1 MSEAKHTPGPW
12 VVYPETDGSEICA
25 VDYVE
30 KLPIRQRI
38 STVTHGNNWIFN
50 ARLIAAAPEM
60 LATLRKLEYWLDT
73 DPEVI
78 EAMPGDERRDHM
90 AKLGMIRE
98 VITKAEGRS

>member
-1 MSEAKHTPGPW
+1 MSKAKHTPGPW
-12 VVYPETDGSEICA
+12 SVSERLGFGWLIHPNVAVAYGGEGSGKQDEG
-25 VDYVE
+25 E
-30 KLPIRQRI
+30 
-38 STVTHGNNWIFN
+38 HN
-50 ARLIAAAPEM
+50 AHLIAAAPEM

-98 VITKAEGRS
+98 VIAKAEGQS